1 MNTNTK
7 NYASANAR
15 TARFP
20 IRKFLTL
27 CIALAVVIYATA
39 FAFTDMRFK
48 ERLAQIIAIERI
60 QLRQLGSY
68 VASDVSA
75 SLLQLQAL
83 AGEAVVTRAMDSP
96 YLRDLQVL
104 QSELITMARRNPVYQ
119 QLRWIDEDGTERVRV
134 TRDRHSVTAADTGQ
148 LQDKSGR
155 YYLKSARSLAIGEL
169 YISHLDLSGDNDSVD
184 VPAGPTLR
192 VATPLQ
198 DSYGRRRGIL
208 IFDVAVRHMTDALRS
223 ANEIS
228 QVTEYSLI
236 NQKGHWLTA
245 AGQGGQTVSRSGLD
259 AGFAEQHPAV
269 WERMSASYAG
279 DAKLDDGLWIWDK
292 LETDAAIRSAFPA
305 DSDSGA
311 ETPNINSSAF
321 SPMLVAHQPPDA
333 LVKLRHDILVMVM
346 LGASLFMGVYVWGL
360 LFLLVGQLREK
371 RADLDV
377 AYATARA
384 EQMERLN
391 ELEKRFHLL
400 VEASGVG
407 MVVVNSE
414 GTILL
419 SNSTAESMLGYAKDG
434 LKGLSVDSLLPPE
447 QRAQHAGI
455 RAEYLRNPEVRKMGV
470 GRKLEAL
477 TADGRRIPVE
487 VGLNPYLDHGNQVVL
502 ASIIDLSS

>member
-1 MNTNTK
+1 MNTNTNK
-7 NYASANAR
+7 YASANAR

-83 AGEAVVTRAMDSP
+83 AREAVVTRAMDSP

-119 QLRWIDEDGTERVRV
+119 QLRWIDEDGTERLSV

-208 IFDVAVRHMTDALRS
+208 IFDVAVRYMTDALRS

-245 AGQGGQTVSRSGLD
+245 PRQGSQAVARHGLD
-259 AGFAEQHPAV
+259 AGFPEQHPAV
-269 WERMSASYAG
+269 WERMSTSYAG
-279 DAKLDDGLWIWDK
+279 DAQLDDDLWIWDK
-292 LETDAAIRSAFPA
+292 LETDAAIRRAFSA
-305 DSDSGA
+305 DSDSG
-311 ETPNINSSAF
+311 EEMPSIDSSAF
-321 SPMLVAHQPPDA
+321 SPMLVAHQAPGA
-333 LVKLRHDILVMVM
+333 LATLRHEILVMVM
-346 LGASLFMGVYVWGL
+346 LGATLFMGVSVWGL
-360 LFLLVGQLREK
+360 LFLVGGQLREK

-391 ELEKRFHLL
+391 EMEKRFRLL

-407 MVVVNSE
+407 MVVVNAE
-414 GTILL
+414 GTILM
-419 SNSTAESMLGYAKDG
+419 SNSTAESMLGYPKDR

-447 QRAQHAGI
+447 QRTHHARI

-470 GRKLEAL
+470 GRKLEAV

-487 VGLNPYLDHGNQVVL
+487 VGLNPYLDQGKQVVL
-502 ASIIDLSS
+502 ASIIDLSR